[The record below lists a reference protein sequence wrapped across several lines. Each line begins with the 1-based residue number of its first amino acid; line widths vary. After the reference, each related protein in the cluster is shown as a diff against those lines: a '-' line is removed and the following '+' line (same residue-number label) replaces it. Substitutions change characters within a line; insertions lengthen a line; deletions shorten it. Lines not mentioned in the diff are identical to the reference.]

1 MVSPRRGVRYE
12 LLILQFHVGAHANMS
27 WVMDG
32 DVGSYSLRQVYYML
46 ESAAH
51 YQHILEQSWFHRFP
65 NCYYDLSNT
74 VCQARFI
81 LAE

>member
-12 LLILQFHVGAHANMS
+12 LFILQFHVDAHANMS
-27 WVMDG
+27 WMMDG

-51 YQHILEQSWFHRFP
+51 
-65 NCYYDLSNT
+65 
-74 VCQARFI
+74 
-81 LAE
+81 